1 MNLCLYSLKV
11 GTASIDDLA
20 FESQFNLNKNQLSF
34 SGLQDKESKEDFNK
48 KYPVYDVILAG
59 VK

>member
-1 MNLCLYSLKV
+1 MKV